1 MSNEPIVANFEIDP
15 SSIYTPVR
23 VLSSA
28 REGEVIPG
36 LVRFSHLNAL
46 GSARME
52 VAMWSDHK
60 LVNLGGKQPRLMTAD
75 ECFNFQLQGRTN
87 AAFERKT
94 IPEPVNMPMPSTVV
108 MDPKTGG
115 GRTTAS
121 ARQRTKEELDEM
133 YRQAMNNI
141 NARPSGAATPDW
153 IMNAIKGSAN
163 PQTRPGSKPSLPPSS
178 DMSDYV
184 TKKDFE
190 QHQRQNENGFTIV
203 DDKVDKVA
211 LQLQELLDR
220 PKDVPMPVIVQL
232 PDAQEE
238 PVNIG
243 LQHYLFPVLLKI
255 VHAGCNAYL
264 PGPAGSGKTRG
275 CREVAKALKL
285 PFYFVSVCEETS
297 ASALLGYMDAQGRY
311 VRSALRNA
319 FENGGVFLL
328 DEMDAGNANTLT
340 VINAITSTE
349 VGETAAFP
357 DGMIERHRDF
367 RFVAAGNTFGT
378 GASFHYVGRNRLDA
392 ATLDRMAYLRWPV
405 DESLEAALVG
415 VAKPRNNPILDFGG
429 IPEPVDWLDMIDKC
443 RHAANEHD
451 LKLILSPRC
460 VVMGVRLAKAGIG
473 MAFLKDLLIYKDLPD
488 SSQEILQNA
497 MGA

>member
-1 MSNEPIVANFEIDP
+1 MSNDPIVADFEIDP

-23 VLSSA
+23 VLPSA
-28 REGEVIPG
+28 REGEAIPG
-36 LVRFSHLNAL
+36 LVRFSHLSPL

-52 VAMWSDHK
+52 VAMWSNHQ
-60 LVNLGGKQPRLMTAD
+60 LVNLGGKQPRLMTSD
-75 ECFNFQLQGRTN
+75 ECYHFQYQGRKN
-87 AAFERKT
+87 AALERKT
-94 IPEPVNMPMPSTVV
+94 IPEPDNMPKPSTVV

-115 GRTTAS
+115 GRATAS
-121 ARQRTKEELDEM
+121 VRQRTKEELDEM
-133 YRQAMNNI
+133 YSQAMNNI
-141 NARPSGAATPDW
+141 NNPTKPDW
-153 IMNAIKGSAN
+153 ISSAMETK
-163 PQTRPGSKPSLPPSS
+163 PQTRPNSKPSLPPSS
-178 DMSDYV
+178 YMSDYV

-190 QHQRQNENGFTIV
+190 QHQRQNENGFTMV

-238 PVNIG
+238 PINIG

-357 DGMIERHRDF
+357 DGMIERHKDF

-429 IPEPVDWLDMIDKC
+429 IPEPVDWLDTIDKC

-488 SSQEILQNA
+488 SSQEILQSA